1 MCFVL
6 VCDTSLSSLLLYYL
20 VIYRVLFCSTCMI
33 SFSSDPNIEITSGS
47 TASGGESSTLT
58 VISDGAEITF
68 SGRLQS
74 NRNIT

>member
-1 MCFVL
+1 VCFVL

-47 TASGGESSTLT
+47 TASGGGSTLT

>member
-20 VIYRVLFCSTCMI
+20 VIYCVLFCSTCMI
-33 SFSSDPNIEITSGS
+33 SFSNDPNIEITSGS
-47 TASGGESSTLT
+47 TASGGSTLT